1 MTESNGI
8 TTLNSATSYLAK
20 PTSCGRAVLNVQL
33 RIVNDDDVE
42 VPIGTAGEVLIR
54 GPTVMKGR
62 RGLGGVRAGQS
73 AGCGRCAGYWNKP
86 KESAEVLLK
95 DAEGQLW

>member
-42 VPIGTAGEVLIR
+42 VPIGNPGEVLIR
-54 GPTVMKGR
+54 GPTVMKGLIAWILR
-62 RGLGGVRAGQS
+62 FQCQLVSDELPFQGTGTSQR
-73 AGCGRCAGYWNKP
+73 KP
-86 KESAEVLLK
+86 VKFC
-95 DAEGQLW
+95 